1 MQQSKKHF
9 PTRARP
15 GLSGEGETL
24 QNKCTSVVSWGNPTL
39 AVIFVG
45 KALKAQFVLAK
56 CRDILCTRLP
66 RKMLHKMFLAVLA
79 FFLVAVVLQGCGC
92 DEDEVKK
99 CAMPTTASG
108 ACKAYSQCLK
118 DASCCDFEQNGAKMK
133 DAVAAACTTWKLGG
147 DSSEN
152 LCA

>member
-1 MQQSKKHF
+1 MGKTYLSSNLCWQS
-9 PTRARP
+9 
-15 GLSGEGETL
+15 SEGSI
-24 QNKCTSVVSWGNPTL
+24 C
-39 AVIFVG
+39 VG
-45 KALKAQFVLAK
+45 KVS
-56 CRDILCTRLP
+56 RDILCTRLP

-99 CAMPTTASG
+99 CATPTTPSG